1 MQFLYPA
8 FLWGLLAAA
17 IPVLIHLFNFRRI
30 KRVYFT
36 NVSFLK
42 QVNTTTSSF
51 RRLKHWLIMAARIGA
66 LVCLALAF
74 AQPFIPASK
83 STGVSRDG
91 ITSIYL
97 DNSLSMQ
104 NLVDNRRLLD
114 VGVSKIEELLN
125 SFPNAPM
132 LQLVTNDFGAQEH
145 ALQGSQKI
153 RDRLA
158 TVDFSPS
165 ARSLESIYRRQQQ
178 LASAHSAG
186 KNQLFW
192 LSDFQK
198 STVGDLQKI
207 KPDSSTQL
215 FLVPVQGTTTQNVFV
230 DTLWLN
236 TPFIREMQSNVVTVR
251 LRNSGTNPVEN
262 LSVKLL
268 LDDKQVASQIVS
280 IPAENYVQTAF
291 NFTVR
296 GKGFKKGR
304 ITFED
309 SPVTFDNDY
318 YFVLNAAPRIDVLHV
333 YGQKT
338 KDYVQ
343 NVFSNDSLFR
353 EQSFSVNNVDI
364 GTFQS
369 ANLIVLEGVERVEG
383 SLRAELQRFVDKGG
397 SLLVIP
403 PARVSDASWL
413 TALGIQNISS
423 VQGEP
428 STPTIL
434 AEPSRQNPFFSD
446 IFDETTQKEQLIMP
460 AASSVW
466 SWRMVGEKLLNFKSG
481 EPFLTSSK
489 AGQGRV
495 YLMASS
501 LDPSLGDFAQHALFL
516 PILYKIASLSV
527 RQEPIAYSFESPDIQ
542 IDAPGSPK
550 NAVFK
555 LRKDK
560 LELIPIQRMNGN
572 QLTFELPKSEQLTN
586 GQPLESGYYELI
598 LDGKVTQ
605 LLAFNH
611 DDKESNMQVYSPQK
625 LRDLFKGNRNVQV
638 FDNVNRADV
647 ATAYKEQHVGKDLW
661 KYFIITALVFLLCE
675 IAIVRL
681 MKA

>member
-51 RRLKHWLIMAARIGA
+51 RRLKHWLIMAARILA

-74 AQPFIPASK
+74 AQPFIPASQ
-83 STGVSRDG
+83 STGLSRDG

-114 VGVSKIEELLN
+114 VGVTKTEELLG
-125 SFPNAPM
+125 SFSNTPT
-132 LQLVTNDFGAQEH
+132 LQLITNDFGAQEY

-153 RDRLA
+153 RDRLS

-165 ARSLESIYRRQQQ
+165 GRSLESVYRRQQQ
-178 LASAHSAG
+178 LASAHSNG

-192 LSDFQK
+192 VSDFQK

-207 KPDSSTQL
+207 EPDSGTQL
-215 FLVPVQGTTTQNVFV
+215 FLVPVQGTATQNVFV

-262 LSVKLL
+262 LNVKLL

-280 IPAENYVQTAF
+280 IPADNYVQAAF
-291 NFTVR
+291 NFTIR

-309 SPVTFDNDY
+309 SPVSFDNDY
-318 YFVLNAAPRIDVLHV
+318 FFVLNAAPRINVLHI

-338 KDYVQ
+338 KDYVSS
-343 NVFSNDSLFR
+343 VFSNDSLFR
-353 EQSFSVNNVDI
+353 KESFSVSNVDV
-364 GTFQS
+364 GTFQT
-369 ANLIVLEGVERVEG
+369 ANLIVLEGIERIDG
-383 SLRAELQRFVDKGG
+383 SLRAELLSFVSKGG

-413 TALGIQNISS
+413 NALGIQNIAS

-428 STPTIL
+428 STPTLL
-434 AEPSRQNPFFSD
+434 ADPSRQNPFFSD
-446 IFDETTQKEQLIMP
+446 IFDETTQKEQMIMP

-466 SWRMVGEKLLNFKSG
+466 SWRVVGDRLLSFKSG

-489 AGQGRV
+489 SGQGKV
-495 YLMASS
+495 YVLASS
-501 LDPSLGDFAQHALFL
+501 LDPTLGDFAQHALFL
-516 PILYKIASLSV
+516 PMLYKMAALSV
-527 RQEPIAYSFESPDIQ
+527 RQEPIAYSFQSPDVRV
-542 IDAPGSPK
+542 DASGSPK

-560 LELIPIQRMNGN
+560 LELIPIQRINGN
-572 QLTFELPKSEQLTN
+572 TLTFELPKAEQLSN

-611 DDKESNMQVYSPQK
+611 DDQESDMQVYSPQE
-625 LRDLFKGNRNVQV
+625 LRDLFKNNRNVQV

-647 ATAYKEQHVGKDLW
+647 ATIYKEQHLGKDLW
-661 KYFIITALVFLLCE
+661 KYFIIAALVFLLSE